1 MALYLYQQGNR
12 PPTVHIREDLPR
24 ECVDQSNH
32 LARWHYGKQT
42 PPHQPV
48 RKKSR
53 SPTVPR
59 REQKKIADIFKD
71 QNISVRPWAE
81 LHSLIT
87 ESDLIVNTTN
97 QGMAGQTPLDLS
109 LELAQPKAIVAD
121 IIYVP
126 LKTSLIKDAKS
137 RGLRTVGGLGMLL
150 HKSRPA
156 WKLWFG
162 IDPEI
167 TESLCSIMEKK
178 YQRERLISP
187 ASRPQ

>member
-1 MALYLYQQGNR
+1 MANKHPPSAGTKEIVITNRSEERAEKNRRYLQ
-12 PPTVHIREDLPR
+12 
-24 ECVDQSNH
+24 
-32 LARWHYGKQT
+32 
-42 PPHQPV
+42 
-48 RKKSR
+48 R
-53 SPTVPR
+53 SKYLGETLGR
-59 REQKKIADIFKD
+59 AALTDHR
-71 QNISVRPWAE
+71 S
-81 LHSLIT
+81 H
-87 ESDLIVNTTN
+87 LIVNTTN